1 MATKKNTKKVDFT
14 KKVENAI
21 STVKTSATKAN
32 NYALKATEE
41 TVTET
46 IEIASQWQKVTEK
59 ALKGGVQLLD
69 NQQNLIFDTL
79 ETYKKHFVKGKKRFS
94 KVFA

>member
-1 MATKKNTKKVDFT
+1 MVTKKINTANFT

-21 STVKTSATKAN
+21 KTVKSNANKAN
-32 NYALKATEE
+32 NYALNATEE
-41 TVTET
+41 VVTET
-46 IEIASQWQKVTEK
+46 ISIATQWQQVTDK
-59 ALKGGVQLLD
+59 ALKGGVKLLD

-79 ETYKKHFVKGKKRFS
+79 ESYKKHFVKGSKRLR

>member
-1 MATKKNTKKVDFT
+1 MATKKINTANFT

-21 STVKTSATKAN
+21 KTVKSKANKAN
-32 NYALKATEE
+32 NYALNATEE
-41 TVTET
+41 VVTET
-46 IEIASQWQKVTEK
+46 ISIATQWQQVTDK
-59 ALKGGVQLLD
+59 ALKGGVKLLD

-79 ETYKKHFVKGKKRFS
+79 ESYKKHFVKGSKRLR

>member
-1 MATKKNTKKVDFT
+1 MATKKINTANFT

-21 STVKTSATKAN
+21 KTVKTNANKAN
-32 NYALKATEE
+32 NYALNATEE
-41 TVTET
+41 VVTET
-46 IEIASQWQKVTEK
+46 ISIATQWKQVTDK
-59 ALKGGVQLLD
+59 ALKGGVKLLD

-79 ETYKKHFVKGKKRFS
+79 ESYKKHFVKGSKRLR

>member
-1 MATKKNTKKVDFT
+1 MSTKKRNKADFT
-14 KKVENAI
+14 KKVEKAI
-21 STVKTSATKAN
+21 KTVKTSAAKAN
-32 NYALKATEE
+32 NYALNTTEE
-41 TVTET
+41 VVTET
-46 IEIASQWQKVTEK
+46 ITMASQWQKVTEK

-79 ETYKKHFVKGKKRFS
+79 ETYKKHFLKGKKRFS

>member
-1 MATKKNTKKVDFT
+1 MSTKKTNKVNLT
-14 KKVENAI
+14 EKVGKAVE
-21 STVKTSATKAN
+21 SVKTVTTKAN

-46 IEIASQWQKVTEK
+46 IIMASQWQKVTEK

-79 ETYKKHFVKGKKRFS
+79 ETYKKHFLKGKKRFS

>member
-1 MATKKNTKKVDFT
+1 MATKKNKKADFT
-14 KKVENAI
+14 KKVEKAI
-21 STVKTSATKAN
+21 KEVKTSASKAN
-32 NYALKATEE
+32 NYALHTTEE
-41 TVTET
+41 VVTET
-46 IEIASQWQKVTEK
+46 ITMASQWQKVTEK

-79 ETYKKHFVKGKKRFS
+79 ETYKKHFLNGKKRFR

>member
-1 MATKKNTKKVDFT
+1 MATKKINTANFT

-21 STVKTSATKAN
+21 KTVKSKANKAN
-32 NYALKATEE
+32 NYALNATEE
-41 TVTET
+41 VVTET
-46 IEIASQWQKVTEK
+46 ISKATQWQQVTDK
-59 ALKGGVQLLD
+59 ALKGGVKLLD

-79 ETYKKHFVKGKKRFS
+79 ESYKKHFVKGSKRLR

>member
-1 MATKKNTKKVDFT
+1 MATKKINTANFT

-21 STVKTSATKAN
+21 KTVKSKAN
-32 NYALKATEE
+32 KANDYALNATEE
-41 TVTET
+41 VVTET
-46 IEIASQWQKVTEK
+46 ISIATQWQQVTDK
-59 ALKGGVQLLD
+59 ALKGGVKLLD

-79 ETYKKHFVKGKKRFS
+79 ESYKKHFVKGSKRLR

>member
-1 MATKKNTKKVDFT
+1 MSTKKINKVNLTKKVGKT
-14 KKVENAI
+14 IE
-21 STVKTSATKAN
+21 TVKTSATKAN

-41 TVTET
+41 TFNET
-46 IEIASQWQKVTEK
+46 IAIASQWQKVTEK

-79 ETYKKHFVKGKKRFS
+79 ETYKKHFVNGKKRFS

>member
-1 MATKKNTKKVDFT
+1 MSTKKINKADFT
-14 KKVENAI
+14 KKVEKAI
-21 STVKTSATKAN
+21 KTVKTSAAKAN
-32 NYALKATEE
+32 NYALNTTEE
-41 TVTET
+41 VVTET
-46 IEIASQWQKVTEK
+46 ITMASQWQKVTEK

-79 ETYKKHFVKGKKRFS
+79 ETYKKHFLKGKKRFS

>member
-1 MATKKNTKKVDFT
+1 MSTKKNKKVDFS
-14 KKVENAI
+14 KKIGKTIE
-21 STVKTSATKAN
+21 TVKTSATKAN
-32 NYALKATEE
+32 NYALNATEE
-41 TVTET
+41 IVTET
-46 IEIASQWQKVTEK
+46 ITMASQWQKVTEK

-79 ETYKKHFVKGKKRFS
+79 ETYKKHFVNGKKRFS

>member
-1 MATKKNTKKVDFT
+1 MKTQKIDIKKITANVTDAVETAKKT
-14 KKVENAI
+14 I
-21 STVKTSATKAN
+21 SKAN
-32 NYALKATEE
+32 NYALNTTEE
-41 TVTET
+41 VVTET
-46 IEIASQWQKVTEK
+46 ITIAAQWQKVTEK

-79 ETYKKHFVKGKKRFS
+79 ETYKKHFVTGKKKFS

>member
-1 MATKKNTKKVDFT
+1 MGTKKLNKIDFT
-14 KKVENAI
+14 KKVEKALE
-21 STVKTSATKAN
+21 TAKTKASKAN
-32 NYALKATEE
+32 NYALNATEE
-41 TVTET
+41 VVTET
-46 IEIASQWQKVTEK
+46 LTMASQWQKVTEK

-79 ETYKKHFVKGKKRFS
+79 ETYKKHFVNGTKRFR